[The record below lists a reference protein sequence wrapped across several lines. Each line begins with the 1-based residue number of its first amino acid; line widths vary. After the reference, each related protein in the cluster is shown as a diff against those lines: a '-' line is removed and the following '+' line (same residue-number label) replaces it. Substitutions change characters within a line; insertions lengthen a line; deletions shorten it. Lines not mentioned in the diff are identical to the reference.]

1 MFIQW
6 PPMDKSFL
14 KSSGIVTSMTFL
26 SRVLGLVRDYF
37 IARYFGA
44 NGLTDAFLVA
54 FRIPNFLRR
63 LFAEGAFSQ
72 AFVPILSEA
81 KANETQVE
89 VQNII
94 NHIGTKFLKILVI
107 ITVVAVIAAPVII
120 FMFAW
125 GFYFDESSTKFDL
138 ASDMLRITFP
148 YLLLISLTAFS
159 GSILNTYDKFAVPAF
174 TPVLLNISMILSSV
188 YLSQYLEEPIM
199 ALAWG
204 VLIGGVV
211 QLLFQIP
218 FLIKIRKLPKLVK
231 GEHKAVKTLKKRM
244 LPALFGVS
252 VSQINLL
259 IDTMIASILVSGS
272 VSWLYYSDRLL
283 ELPLALIGI
292 ALATVA
298 LVKLSKHY
306 ANNNQQQFTRTI
318 DYALKLGLILGLPAC
333 AGLVLL
339 AEPLIITLFQ
349 YGEFSV
355 FASHQSSLSL
365 MAYGS
370 GLMAFIMV
378 KILAPVFL
386 ARGDTATPVKAG
398 VIAMLSN
405 VVLNIIFGYYFD
417 HVGLAAATSISAV
430 INAVLLY
437 YYLNKQ
443 SIFTFSADFIK
454 IFFKV
459 LIASLIMVIFILNFD
474 QAQDSY
480 LDSDAISR
488 ILMLGTTICL
498 SMLVYF
504 LSLKI
509 LGVRMGKL

>member
-1 MFIQW
+1 
-6 PPMDKSFL
+6 MDKSFL
-14 KSSGIVTSMTFL
+14 KSSSIVTAMTFL
-26 SRVLGLVRDYF
+26 SRILGLVRDYF

-72 AFVPILSEA
+72 AFVPILADAKINNSE
-81 KANETQVE
+81 QE
-89 VQNII
+89 VQNVI
-94 NHIGTKFLKILVI
+94 NHIGTKFLTTLVI
-107 ITVVAVIAAPVII
+107 ITFITVIIAPLII

-125 GFYFDESSTKFDL
+125 GFYFEEDQTKFNL

-159 GSILNTYDKFAVPAF
+159 GAILNTYDKFAVPAF
-174 TPVLLNISMILSSV
+174 TPVLLNISMILSAI
-188 YLSQYLEEPIM
+188 YLSEYLQTPIM

-204 VLIGGVV
+204 VLIGGVA

-218 FLIKIRKLPKLVK
+218 FLVKIKKLPKLAR
-231 GEHKAVKTLKKRM
+231 GDHKSIKTLKKRM

-259 IDTMIASILVSGS
+259 IDTMIATVLVSGS

-298 LVKLSKHY
+298 LAKLSNHF
-306 ANNNQQQFTRTI
+306 ANKDNEKFTRTV
-318 DYALKLGLILGLPAC
+318 DYALKIGLLLGAPAC

-349 YGEFSV
+349 YEEFDP
-355 FASHQSSLSL
+355 FAASQSAMSL

-370 GLMAFIMV
+370 GLIAFIIV

-386 ARGDTATPVKAG
+386 SRGDTKTPVKVG
-398 VIAMLSN
+398 VIAMVSN
-405 VVLNIIFGYYFD
+405 VFLNIIFSFYFA
-417 HVGLAAATSISAV
+417 HVGLAVATSIAAV
-430 INAVLLY
+430 INASLLY
-437 YYLNKQ
+437 YYLTKQ
-443 SIFTFSADFIK
+443 SIFSISTDLIK
-454 IFFKV
+454 LFFKV
-459 LIASLIMVIFILNFD
+459 LLASFIMVAFILTFSNNISF
-474 QAQDSY
+474 Y
-480 LDSDAISR
+480 LESDAWQRITSISTIIGASIAIYFVCLR
-488 ILMLGTTICL
+488 ILGI
-498 SMLVYF
+498 
-504 LSLKI
+504 
-509 LGVRMGKL
+509 RMNQL